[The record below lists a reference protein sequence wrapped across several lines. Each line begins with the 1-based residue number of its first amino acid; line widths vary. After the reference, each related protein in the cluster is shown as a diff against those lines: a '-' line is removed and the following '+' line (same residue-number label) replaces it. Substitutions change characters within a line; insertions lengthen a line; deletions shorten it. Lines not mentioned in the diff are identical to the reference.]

1 MGGTVLLAGSLL
13 LASFS
18 PAAGVPR
25 QGDADAQLVYATRAK
40 RSLRG
45 TRGERRD
52 QARTMVVEA
61 YRAVRVYFP
70 EARSTGAEA
79 AFRAAELL
87 RSGRLIGASREAF
100 EQAWLLGRGVRIGA
114 RAGLE
119 LGHLERRRLRLNDA
133 LGWYED
139 VESLGPEFAEE
150 RDLAAY
156 WAGRV
161 HGRMGRAEDALRCY
175 ERAAR
180 KGVEPLQ
187 RVRAYEAWIDGLLD
201 QDRLEAAAGV
211 WSLCQGSL
219 RQAAEERSTLGM
231 RVRAALEGMR
241 SPGRLARAVEERRRS
256 GRVPWRGLQASSRW
270 RSR

>member
-1 MGGTVLLAGSLL
+1 MGGKVLLAVALL
-13 LASFS
+13 LAP
-18 PAAGVPR
+18 PAPPVGVPR
-25 QGDADAQLVYATRAK
+25 QANADAQLAYATRAK
-40 RSLRG
+40 RFLRG

-70 EARSTGAEA
+70 EARSTGAMA

-87 RSGRLIGASREAF
+87 RSGRLLRASRAEF

-133 LGWYED
+133 LAWYED
-139 VESLGPEFAEE
+139 VESLGPDFAEE
-150 RDLAAY
+150 RDQAAY
-156 WAGRV
+156 WTGRV
-161 HGRMGRAEDALRCY
+161 HGRMGRVEDALRCY

-187 RVRAYEAWIDGLLD
+187 RVRAFDAWIDGLVD
-201 QDRLEAAAGV
+201 EERLEAAAGV
-211 WSLCQGSL
+211 WSLCQGAL
-219 RQAAEERSTLGM
+219 REAAEERSTLGL

-241 SPGRLARAVEERRRS
+241 SPGRLARAVEARRRR
-256 GRVPWRGLQASSRW
+256 GRAP
-270 RSR
+270 